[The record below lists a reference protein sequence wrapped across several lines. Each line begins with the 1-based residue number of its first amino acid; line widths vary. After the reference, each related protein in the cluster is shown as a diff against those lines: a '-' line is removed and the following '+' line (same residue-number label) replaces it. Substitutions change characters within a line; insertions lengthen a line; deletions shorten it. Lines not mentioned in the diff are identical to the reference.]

1 MSPIECNVIN
11 TNQFEL
17 IGTQWRPKNRQF
29 GNTWKC
35 TDVYHSIGGRVAV
48 QLEKYQGG
56 RNSPAIITT
65 KKLRQ
70 NFNQITET
78 P

>member
-1 MSPIECNVIN
+1 MTNITSIE
-11 TNQFEL
+11 L
-17 IGTQWRPKNRQF
+17 MGTEWRPKNREF

-35 TDVYHSIGGRVAV
+35 TDVFYSVNGRSAV

-56 RNSPAIITT
+56 RNSPAIMTT

-70 NFNQITET
+70 NFTQIET

>member
-1 MSPIECNVIN
+1 MNDTALS
-11 TNQFEL
+11 EL
-17 IGTQWRPKNRQF
+17 IGTEWRPKNRDF
-29 GNTWKC
+29 GNTWKV
-35 TDVYHSIGGRVAV
+35 TDVFFSLHGRTAI

-70 NFNQITET
+70 NFTQITET